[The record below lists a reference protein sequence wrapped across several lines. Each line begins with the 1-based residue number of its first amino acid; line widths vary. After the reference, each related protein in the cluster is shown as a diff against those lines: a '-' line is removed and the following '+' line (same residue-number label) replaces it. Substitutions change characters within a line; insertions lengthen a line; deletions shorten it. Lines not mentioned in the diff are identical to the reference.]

1 MSTVTW
7 ETWRNERWAKQKP
20 QTAGAAPSKK
30 CRKQAKKTQNNNAE
44 EMRLAS
50 KLYRKLKQE
59 PDFKNLPWQSV
70 WDFAVAEVRKY
81 LKGRQK

>member
-20 QTAGAAPSKK
+20 QTTPPKK
-30 CRKQAKKTQNNNAE
+30 RRKQAKKTQNNNAE

>member
-20 QTAGAAPSKK
+20 QTTPSKK
-30 CRKQAKKTQNNNAE
+30 RRKQAKKTQNNNAE

-50 KLYRKLKQE
+50 KLPQTETRTRLQE
-59 PDFKNLPWQSV
+59 SPLAICLGF
-70 WDFAVAEVRKY
+70 RCC
-81 LKGRQK
+81 